1 MKGLFITTI
10 AATMAVSMSYAGQ
23 PNTKVTIPAVKTA
36 PTDGRQMYTN
46 YCAPCHGVDGKGR
59 GPVAPALKNPP
70 SDLTLLSRNN
80 QGRFPD
86 AHVASVLLNGAQI
99 PSHGSSQM
107 PVWGPILAN
116 MNVANPQERLLR
128 ISNLTSYLESIQ
140 AR

>member
-1 MKGLFITTI
+1 MKGLFITAI
-10 AATMAVSMSYAGQ
+10 AATLAVSMSYAGQ
-23 PNTKVTIPAVKTA
+23 PNTKVTIPTVKTA
-36 PTDGRQMYTN
+36 PTDGKQMYAN
-46 YCAPCHGVDGKGR
+46 YCAPCHGVDGKGH
-59 GPVAPALKNPP
+59 GPVASALRNPP
-70 SDLTLLSRNN
+70 SDLTSLTRNN

-86 AHVASVLLNGAQI
+86 THVTSVLLNGAKI
-99 PSHGSSQM
+99 PSHGSAEM